1 MPLAL
6 LDDLWLKAGIPVTR
20 DMNRQVTIFAYVT
33 APYSLLPIRFGDTF
47 LSDRIGISY
56 TRHKIENLTMA
67 QAFDTL
73 SAAHELEASGFKRE
87 QAEAIAAVVRAGQG
101 ELATKPDLRLL
112 RSEVKQDIVELRG
125 EVKELRSEVKQDIAE
140 LRGEVKQDIAELRGE
155 NRLLKWMIGLTLT
168 LTLAALSTSIAI
180 LLKLLITTN

>member
-1 MPLAL
+1 
-6 LDDLWLKAGIPVTR
+6 
-20 DMNRQVTIFAYVT
+20 
-33 APYSLLPIRFGDTF
+33 
-47 LSDRIGISY
+47 
-56 TRHKIENLTMA
+56 MA

-101 ELATKPDLRLL
+101 ELATKSDLRLL
-112 RSEVKQDIVELRG
+112 RSEVKQDIAELRG

-140 LRGEVKQDIAELRGE
+140 LRGEVKQDIAELRSEVKQDITELRGE

-168 LTLAALSTSIAI
+168 LTLAGLSTSIAI

>member
-1 MPLAL
+1 
-6 LDDLWLKAGIPVTR
+6 
-20 DMNRQVTIFAYVT
+20 
-33 APYSLLPIRFGDTF
+33 
-47 LSDRIGISY
+47 
-56 TRHKIENLTMA
+56 MA

-101 ELATKPDLRLL
+101 DLATKADIRQVREQLERSREQLEHKIEVANTQLRG
-112 RSEVKQDIVELRG
+112 EVKQDIA
-125 EVKELRSEVKQDIAE
+125 ELRSEVKQDIAELRGEVKE

-168 LTLAALSTSIAI
+168 LTLAGLSTSIAI

>member
-1 MPLAL
+1 
-6 LDDLWLKAGIPVTR
+6 
-20 DMNRQVTIFAYVT
+20 
-33 APYSLLPIRFGDTF
+33 
-47 LSDRIGISY
+47 
-56 TRHKIENLTMA
+56 MA

-101 ELATKPDLRLL
+101 DLATKADIRQVREQLERSREQLEHKIEVANTQLRG
-112 RSEVKQDIVELRG
+112 EVKQDIAELRG
-125 EVKELRSEVKQDIAE
+125 EVKQDIAE

-168 LTLAALSTSIAI
+168 LTLAGLSTSIAI